1 MSNLFP
7 DPLEKLLQ
15 DALRQQGKVKANA
28 LSTKS
33 AIPPASFQSTYAIP
47 ENWKRTR
54 GIALLHE
61 GKNGLTLLGNFSEYL
76 HIKVK
81 GPRKLLRE
89 ENPIPIN
96 GQEIVKGDWWL
107 MEKVLHRPP
116 VSPSVRDEEVTL
128 DVTLKDLR
136 VHSTA
141 AKLIV
146 RMLNNTFF
154 RVELAEQTQF
164 IDPDNKTLIFFPPG
178 LDILDG
184 MSYVTKL
191 QLRDK
196 LDKII

>member
-15 DALRQQGKVKANA
+15 DALRQQGKVKSNA

-33 AIPPASFQSTYAIP
+33 VIPPASFQSTYAIP

-54 GIALLHE
+54 GIALLHQ

-76 HIKVK
+76 HIRVK

-89 ENPIPIN
+89 EKPIPIS
-96 GQEIVKGDWWL
+96 GQEIVTGDWWL
-107 MEKVLHRPP
+107 MEKLHRPP
-116 VSPSVRDEEVTL
+116 VSTSVRDEEVTL
-128 DVTLKDLR
+128 DVILKELG
-136 VHSTA
+136 VYSTA

-154 RVELAEQTQF
+154 RVELAEHTQF
-164 IDPDNKTLIFFPPG
+164 IDPANKTLIFFPPG

-184 MSYVTKL
+184 MSYSTKL
-191 QLRDK
+191 QLRNK